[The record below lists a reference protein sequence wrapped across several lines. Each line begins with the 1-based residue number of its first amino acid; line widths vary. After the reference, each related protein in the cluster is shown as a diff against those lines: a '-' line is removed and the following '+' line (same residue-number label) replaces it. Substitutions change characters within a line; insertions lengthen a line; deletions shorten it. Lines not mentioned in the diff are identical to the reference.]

1 VHATRKET
9 EIMPWRDFFKRK
21 TRRPDEPD
29 EVPEQPEV
37 VGRPPQGRR
46 GQVDLSD
53 PATRERRRTRLERRV
68 KDLTLDI
75 QKAETA
81 LAEQNRWSERV
92 AEIDEAIEQAHLDA
106 DAILKPA
113 HPHEPVELAASPV
126 VIEQVHPG
134 RAAEVRHEVGEEL
147 IPGDPADIRF
157 TVGDVAFRYTD
168 EIDWSERG
176 HTRSETQLRRVEGDI
191 NHLIP
196 GKVPEDRR
204 EELHEHL
211 AHSLSTFA
219 EHLQM
224 NAFENRPQPSM
235 TLAKLAHPCPVCG
248 GWQDWKGRCPS
259 CQRRQWEAQ
268 HIRAEIDR
276 LIAERDQQEEE
287 AQSWRE
293 RLPILRRQLAEA
305 QKEYEKYVDEA

>member
-1 VHATRKET
+1 
-9 EIMPWRDFFKRK
+9 MPWRDFLKRK
-21 TRRPDEPD
+21 NRGQDEL
-29 EVPEQPEV
+29 EQAPEQQEV
-37 VGRPPQGRR
+37 VGRPPQDRR

-53 PATRERRRTRLERRV
+53 PATRERRRSRLERRV

-92 AEIDEAIEQAHLDA
+92 AEIDQAIEQAHQDA
-106 DAILKPA
+106 AAILKPA
-113 HPHEPVELAASPV
+113 QPQEPVALAETPV
-126 VIEQVHPG
+126 VIEHVHPG

-157 TVGDVAFRYTD
+157 RVGDVAFRYTD

-176 HTRSETQLRRVEGDI
+176 HTRSETQLRRVEGNI
-191 NHLIP
+191 EHLIP
-196 GKVPEDRR
+196 GKVPEERR
-204 EELHEHL
+204 DELHEHL

-224 NAFENRPQPSM
+224 NAFENRPQPAM
-235 TLAKLAHPCPVCG
+235 TLATLAQPCPVCG
-248 GWQDWKGRCPS
+248 GWQDWKGRCPG

-268 HIRAEIDR
+268 HIHGEIDR

-305 QKEYEKYVDEA
+305 QKEYEKYVDES

>member
-1 VHATRKET
+1 
-9 EIMPWRDFFKRK
+9 MPWRDFLKRK
-21 TRRPDEPD
+21 NRDQDEPD
-29 EVPEQPEV
+29 PATEPQEVI
-37 VGRPPQGRR
+37 GRPPQGSR

-68 KDLTLDI
+68 KDLTFDI
-75 QKAETA
+75 QKAEAA

-92 AEIDEAIEQAHLDA
+92 AEIDRAIEQAQKDA
-106 DAILKPA
+106 GSIVKPD
-113 HPHEPVELAASPV
+113 HPHEPVSLAPNPV
-126 VIEQVHPG
+126 TIEHVHPG

-157 TVGDVAFRYTD
+157 RVGDVHFQYTD

-176 HTRSETQLRRVEGDI
+176 HTRSETQLRRMQGDI
-191 NHLIP
+191 ERLVP

-204 EELHEHL
+204 EELQEHL

-219 EHLQM
+219 EHLQL
-224 NAFENRPQPSM
+224 NAFENRPQPEM
-235 TLAKLAHPCPVCG
+235 TLAQLAQPCPVCG

-268 HIRAEIDR
+268 HINAEIDR

-305 QKEYEKYVDEA
+305 QKEYEKYVDES